1 MSHSSITRFILPFSC
16 WLSVTIEILGDYGLK
31 VNGSTVKN
39 LHAMQGTQDMQT
51 RSLGQEDPLEKDM
64 VIHSSIVAWIIH
76 GQRSVVLYSP
86 QDCKESDMTEQTHVM
101 QWI

>member
-1 MSHSSITRFILPFSC
+1 MSHSNITRFILPFSR
-16 WLSVTIEILGDYGLK
+16 WLSVTNKILGDYGLK

-51 RSLGQEDPLEKDM
+51 RSLGQEDPLEKEM

-76 GQRSVVLYSP
+76 GQRSLVLYSP
-86 QDCKESDMTEQTHVM
+86 QDCRVGHD
-101 QWI
+101 